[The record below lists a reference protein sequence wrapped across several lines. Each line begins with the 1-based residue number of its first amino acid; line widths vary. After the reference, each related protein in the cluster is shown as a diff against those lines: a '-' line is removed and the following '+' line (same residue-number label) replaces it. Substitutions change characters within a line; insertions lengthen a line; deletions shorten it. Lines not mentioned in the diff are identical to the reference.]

1 MHPLGTTSKDA
12 GARHMMLLHLKALLV
27 TWRQS
32 LLHVAHA
39 AKSAMERLA
48 NASLQFQLVAMIA
61 STLTRLPAFPDRL
74 PSTQEPRA
82 QMRSSSNTHKSQE
95 GKSSMVNST
104 SKPFFSRAVYMA
116 KLPMHFLQDCLGAK
130 SRVRHTAKSCAV
142 GRPRH
147 ECLAKRKKT
156 RQDFLR

>member
-1 MHPLGTTSKDA
+1 
-12 GARHMMLLHLKALLV
+12 MMLLHLKALLV

-104 SKPFFSRAVYMA
+104 SKPFFQERCTWLSFPCIFCRTVWARSREFDTLLNRVPLVAPDTSA
-116 KLPMHFLQDCLGAK
+116 WQKEKNTTGFLEIAFSEEDDHAEWL
-130 SRVRHTAKSCAV
+130 
-142 GRPRH
+142 
-147 ECLAKRKKT
+147 
-156 RQDFLR
+156 